1 MAIINKIENIANVT
15 YNGNTL
21 SSLSAETLLLVMP
34 TITNFVDKSVAEIGD
49 ILNYKVVIS
58 NLGLVKITNLPFT
71 DVIPTGVEYEEGS
84 FTLNGST
91 VIPAYSNN
99 TLTYT
104 IPLIEGKDEATIEF
118 QVQVVGGE
126 DEV

>member
-49 ILNYKVVIS
+49 ILNYTVVIS

-71 DVIPTGVEYEEGS
+71 DVIPAGVEYEEGS